1 MSVMKPI
8 LNAWL
13 RYTEKPH
20 LARAKTPDKLRR
32 SFEAKARFYF
42 RGPRGT
48 GYELGVVA
56 GVPVLNVAAPT
67 AQGSDGPLI
76 LYFHGGAY
84 VFGSPTT
91 HKAMLA
97 QLSALTGLRAC
108 LPDYRKAPEHTFPA
122 AVEDAVAVYTDLAQH
137 PSGLILGGDSAGG
150 GLVLAL
156 LQEIAR
162 LGLPSPLGCICLSP
176 LTDFSFTTPS
186 VAANAK
192 ADVVLP
198 VSMVPLMTEMVMQ
211 DRPLDDP
218 LISPL
223 HGDFA
228 GAPPVWICVGDTEIL
243 EDNARLMARRL
254 QDQGVDTTLVIE
266 NDLPHVW
273 PLFHNLLPEARAT
286 LDQMAGWIRS
296 LPPRSTDS

>member
-20 LARAKTPDKLRR
+20 LARAKDPDKLRR

-48 GYELGVVA
+48 VYEPGTVA
-56 GVPVLNVAAPT
+56 GVPVVNVAAPS
-67 AQGSDGPLI
+67 ARDSDGPLI
-76 LYFHGGAY
+76 LYLHGGAY
-84 VFGSPTT
+84 VFGSPKT
-91 HKAMLA
+91 HQAMLA
-97 QLSALTGLRAC
+97 QLSARTGLHAC
-108 LPDYRKAPEHTFPA
+108 LPDYRKAPEHPFPA
-122 AVEDAVAVYTDLAQH
+122 AIEDAVAVYSDLAQH
-137 PSGLILGGDSAGG
+137 PGGIILGGDSAGG

-156 LQEIAR
+156 LQEVAR
-162 LGLPSPLGCICLSP
+162 LDLPSPLGCLCLSP

-192 ADVVLP
+192 SDVVLP

-223 HGDFA
+223 LGDFT
-228 GAPPVWICVGDTEIL
+228 GAPPIWVCVGDTEIL
-243 EDNARLMARRL
+243 EDNARLMAKRL
-254 QDQGVDTTLVIE
+254 QEQAVETTLVIE

-286 LDQMAGWIRS
+286 LDQMAGWISS
-296 LPPRSTDS
+296 LPRRSADS